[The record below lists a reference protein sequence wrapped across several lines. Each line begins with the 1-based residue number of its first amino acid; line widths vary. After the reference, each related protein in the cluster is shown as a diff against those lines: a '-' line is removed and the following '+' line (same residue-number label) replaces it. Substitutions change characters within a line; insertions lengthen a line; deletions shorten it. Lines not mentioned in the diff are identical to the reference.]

1 MIEQAGF
8 TDAELV
14 AETGCNSSP
23 ITKGA
28 LIRAR
33 KPKTA
38 SH

>member
-8 TDAELV
+8 MDAELA

-23 ITKGA
+23 KTKGV
-28 LIRAR
+28 LVRAI
-33 KPKTA
+33 KSMPS